1 MVCLINKTGLLCDK
15 VCKSES
21 SKVLPV
27 CQVAGQKPVLSLS
40 GRICTM
46 SIFSGQCYNPNDD
59 WSVTDSVRGV
69 LNCHGYR

>member
-1 MVCLINKTGLLCDK
+1 MVCLINKTGLLCDT

-21 SKVLPV
+21 IKVVPAD
-27 CQVAGQKPVLSLS
+27 QVIWQKPLLSLY

-46 SIFSGQCYNPNDD
+46 SIILGQCYNCDDD
-59 WSVTDSVRGV
+59 WPIIDSVRGV